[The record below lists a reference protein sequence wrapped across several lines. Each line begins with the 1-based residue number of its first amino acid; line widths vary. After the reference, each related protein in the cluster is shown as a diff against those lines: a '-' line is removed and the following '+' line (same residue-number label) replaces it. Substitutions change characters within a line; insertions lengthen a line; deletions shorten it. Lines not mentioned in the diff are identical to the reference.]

1 MRSKSATWFECKIR
15 YDKVDESGV
24 NKATTETYVVDA
36 LTFTDA
42 EKAIIKEMEP
52 FISGEF
58 EFKGITKASYKEV
71 FFSDDTTADKWFK
84 VKLQFITLDEKTGKE
99 KKSSVTYILQSDTF
113 NNAVTS
119 ISDVMKGSMM
129 EYVTANVQ
137 ETPIMDVYE
146 HEV

>member
-24 NKATTETYVVDA
+24 NKAVTETYVVDA
-36 LTFTDA
+36 LSFTEA
-42 EKAIIKEMEP
+42 EKAIIKDMEP

-58 EFKGITKASYKEV
+58 EVKDIKKATYKEI
-71 FFSDDTTADKWFK
+71 FFSDDSAADKWFK
-84 VKLQFITLDEKTGKE
+84 VKLQFITFAEQTGNE

-119 ISDVMKGSMM
+119 ISEVMKGSMM

-137 ETPIMDVYE
+137 ETSIMDVYE
-146 HEV
+146 HEA